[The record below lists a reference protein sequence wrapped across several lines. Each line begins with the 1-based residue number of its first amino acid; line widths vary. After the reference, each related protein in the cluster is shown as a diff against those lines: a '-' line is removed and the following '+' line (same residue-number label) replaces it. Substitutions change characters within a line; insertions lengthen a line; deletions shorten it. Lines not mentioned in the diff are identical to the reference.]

1 MSADLFLCKKTLT
14 YGKYYPEETVAPAG
28 YAASWFEVTVDETG
42 VSAKRISGNP
52 RNV

>member
-1 MSADLFLCKKTLT
+1 MSADLFLCKKTFT
-14 YGKYYPEETVAPAG
+14 YGKYYPEETVAPSG
-28 YAASWFEVTVDETG
+28 CTASWFEVTVDETG